1 MKLNINTEQR
11 NDNYNWINEHNQGL
25 RVNNQLGFIY
35 KVLRKTNCEST
46 LLRQEDL
53 DRFDLDMV
61 DTLSNV
67 LEMYYQDRYTEETEG
82 KTREKMYKMMID
94 SLHRDME
101 AAIHRLWKIEHRTLL
116 ERIFNFDY

>member
-46 LLRQEDL
+46 LLRQEPKNAIISAHVSL
-53 DRFDLDMV
+53 
-61 DTLSNV
+61 
-67 LEMYYQDRYTEETEG
+67 
-82 KTREKMYKMMID
+82 KTYVFTHMLPKNARI
-94 SLHRDME
+94 
-101 AAIHRLWKIEHRTLL
+101 RT
-116 ERIFNFDY
+116 